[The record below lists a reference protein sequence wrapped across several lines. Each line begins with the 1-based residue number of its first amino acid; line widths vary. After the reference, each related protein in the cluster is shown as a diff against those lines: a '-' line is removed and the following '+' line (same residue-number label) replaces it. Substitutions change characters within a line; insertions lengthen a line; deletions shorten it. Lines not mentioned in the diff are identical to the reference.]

1 MNQTTKLCAATTL
14 ALGTLIGA
22 TVVGTASPIHQK
34 KRRRQQHLTILI
46 MDISVITLIL

>member
-22 TVVGTASPIHQK
+22 TVVGTASPIHQEA
-34 KRRRQQHLTILI
+34 QAATTPLLI

>member
-22 TVVGTASPIHQK
+22 TVVGTASPIHQEA
-34 KRRRQQHLTILI
+34 QAATTLTILI

>member
-22 TVVGTASPIHQK
+22 TVVGTASPIHQEA
-34 KRRRQQHLTILI
+34 QAGNN
-46 MDISVITLIL
+46 TLLYLSWIYRS